1 VFSFEENVI
10 TPGAPT
16 VNLCQTTHWGDART
30 SDADVQ
36 VREVVQQALPKLG
49 RIREAM
55 YVNLWDVHLAWR
67 MEWVA
72 GTCFMVRR
80 YFGFEDSLRVL
91 VCLPRVHRNR
101 LAESHGVPQLSR
113 KYVPLHVSQ
122 RVVVVIIEADLAP
135 PNVTRVRHGVETA

>member
-1 VFSFEENVI
+1 MNGASVSRTMRGAPGDCANIRRTRFEVFSFEENVI

-55 YVNLWDVHLAWR
+55 YVNLWDAHLAWR

-80 YFGFEDSLRVL
+80 YFG
-91 VCLPRVHRNR
+91 
-101 LAESHGVPQLSR
+101 
-113 KYVPLHVSQ
+113 
-122 RVVVVIIEADLAP
+122 
-135 PNVTRVRHGVETA
+135 